1 MDGIGVS
8 GGGTGAGVVLAEG
21 GLDGGCVRRSLSEVR
36 SGRILG
42 AAFTAV

>member
-1 MDGIGVS
+1 MS
-8 GGGTGAGVVLAEG
+8 GGGSEAGVALAEG
-21 GLDGGCVRRSLSEVR
+21 GLDGGCVRRDLSDVR